1 MMAYGGAPFTYD
13 WQAPFRTAD
22 PGLAQPAPP
31 LTSGRPAAAQRL
43 TLADLLALQDQF
55 TPSPPPSRI
64 DSLSGLS
71 AADQKRLRQQG
82 LFSAIGSLGA
92 ALSSGNYNNLGAGAQ
107 QIGAMGSQAMDQ
119 ANASNLEHWKLD
131 QAQGAAAATAKAG
144 QTEASAVFGAYQ
156 HIASQEPPDSPFTS
170 QAEVAARA
178 GDMKT
183 LSTMMAS
190 EPQRQAARSRGLDPD
205 AWDTATRMQEELGAE
220 LKRRATAAD
229 WQANGL
235 PQERAK
241 LGLETQA
248 AVDRESQVRGL
259 PPAQQPPLR
268 LEPLAYVEAKA
279 AAEARGRKPY
289 EKDSTTRI
297 GQLNDGTWAEIRHSG
312 ADGTPAS
319 VTPIPGQPVKSGKLV
334 YYKNQQ
340 GDQMV
345 YNPEKPELGA
355 VPLAEHQAGEKGA
368 PSVQDLRAPRP
379 APVAGPAAAAAAA
392 KIPPAALQE
401 VARASNALLQ
411 GGHPVDGLARLRQN
425 YPQGVAG
432 MTPEQIIQAAAIA
445 ARQRGWKGYAPLEAA
460 SGNAAALPPAVGGS
474 LGPGG

>member
-1 MMAYGGAPFTYD
+1 MAYGDDPFTYD

-22 PGLAQPAPP
+22 PSLAQPAPP

-55 TPSPPPSRI
+55 TPSPPPARI

-131 QAQGAAAATAKAG
+131 QAQGAAVATAKAG

-156 HIASQEPPDSPFTS
+156 HIANQEPPDSPFTS
-170 QAEVAARA
+170 QAGQAARS

-220 LKRRATAAD
+220 LKRKAAAAD

-241 LGLETQA
+241 LGMETQA

-259 PPAQQPPLR
+259 PPAQQAPLR
-268 LEPLAYVEAKA
+268 LEPLDYVEAKA
-279 AAEARGRKPY
+279 AAEARGRQPY
-289 EKDSTTRI
+289 EKQESTRL
-297 GQLNDGTWAEIRHSG
+297 GQLTSGEWAEITHSG
-312 ADGTPAS
+312 PDAPAS
-319 VTPIPGQPVKSGKLV
+319 VTVIPGQPQKQGKLLF
-334 YYKNQQ
+334 YTNNQ
-340 GDQMV
+340 GVRMV
-345 YNPEKPELGA
+345 QSEDHPEMGA
-355 VPLAEHQAGEKGA
+355 IPIVEHEPGEKGA
-368 PSVQDLRAPRP
+368 PTVRDLRTPRP
-379 APVAGPAAAAAAA
+379 APVAAPPPPAAGPAPSAAP
-392 KIPPAALQE
+392 KIPPVALQE
-401 VARASNALLQ
+401 VARASQALMQ
-411 GGHPVDGLARLRQN
+411 GGHPVDGLAALRQR
-425 YPQGVAG
+425 YPQGIGG
-432 MTPEQIIQAAAIA
+432 MTPEQILAAALMA
-445 ARQRGWKGYAPLEAA
+445 ARQRGWKAPE
-460 SGNAAALPPAVGGS
+460 
-474 LGPGG
+474 